1 MKSNINDILNV
12 FFNDTIINIAKE
24 MGYSEENLLILESE
38 EEKLKVKYPKT
49 YQNLTSCNHNR
60 DHRSFMK
67 YGQDL
72 ICSWIF
78 EDYFLYNMKILNID
92 IEFSGNDFERKIL
105 ENSKVDSNPDYKLLL
120 NNKKISIELV
130 NDYTGYWQK
139 TKKCDLRDDKYRK
152 MMTKQDIDYSFIIG
166 IDLINKSFFLFDVKN
181 NSNNVTYSSFHFYYN
196 KPAYT
201 ISLDNIKFSKFS
213 FDNILSEIIKNT
225 EE

>member
-1 MKSNINDILNV
+1 MKQKSNNPLVSVLIPTYNSEKYIKDTLEGILNQTY
-12 FFNDTIINIAKE
+12 D
-24 MGYSEENLLILESE
+24 NLEIVVIDDASTD
-38 EEKLKVKYPKT
+38 KT
-49 YQNLTSCNHNR
+49 
-60 DHRSFMK
+60 
-67 YGQDL
+67 
-72 ICSWIF
+72 
-78 EDYFLYNMKILNID
+78 LNIV
-92 IEFSGNDFERKIL
+92 RKYTDKRI
-105 ENSKVDSNPDYKLLL
+105 KLFL

-213 FDNILSEIIKNT
+213 FDNILSEIIENI